1 MRIVTLAMVGGLL
14 LAGNSSAF
22 AQDGEDGADAAAAT
36 ATEGEAAADGEAAEG
51 EAAKEGSGQSY
62 AGTEARFPI
71 RRGFFAEGDFGVFM
85 TIGGRNTNNPALPGR
100 GISNMQPYLGV
111 MAGYDLM
118 SDEVM
123 NIAAGLKIAVL
134 LNGSAGR
141 VTADEAVNMPNGD
154 PGTQPND
161 YEVWQIGVGGAF
173 DYLLTD
179 RLGLSFKL
187 DGGLAILNA
196 NPFQPAN
203 TLGGGA
209 AGALDPRF
217 ADAGKATMGG
227 IVSVGAGVSYATLLT
242 GFTVGLD
249 LRFSAILSSSMIP
262 ALSATIPI
270 KYNF

>member
-1 MRIVTLAMVGGLL
+1 MRIVTLAMVGTLL
-14 LAGNSSAF
+14 LAGNRPAF
-22 AQDGEDGADAAAAT
+22 AQDDEADTDAATDVA
-36 ATEGEAAADGEAAEG
+36 ATEGGDGAEAEDEAEPAA
-51 EAAKEGSGQSY
+51 EGSGQSY
-62 AGTEARFPI
+62 AAAEARFPI

-85 TIGGRNTNNPALPGR
+85 TFGGRNTNNPALPSR
-100 GISNMQPYLGV
+100 GVSNMQPYLGV

-118 SDEVM
+118 SDDVM

-141 VTADEAVNMPNGD
+141 VTAAEAVSAANGD
-154 PGTQPND
+154 PTTQAND
-161 YEVWQIGVGGAF
+161 YEVWEIGVGGAF

-196 NPFQPAN
+196 SPFEAAN
-203 TLGGGA
+203 VVGGDSND
-209 AGALDPRF
+209 ALQFPN
-217 ADAGKATMGG
+217 AGKSTMGG
-227 IVSVGAGVSYATLLT
+227 IVSAGAGVTYATLLT
-242 GFTVGLD
+242 GFSVGLD
-249 LRFSAILSSSMIP
+249 VRFSAILSSSFIP